1 MVLGFRRRA
10 FETLVRAHA
19 PDLYRYAYWL
29 CRDRFLAEDL
39 VQETFARAW
48 KAWDSL
54 RREESGKAWLFS
66 ILHHEHARLYEK
78 KRLETEALDPQEALA
93 GVERDMEA
101 GISLRAALERLP
113 EGYREPLLL
122 QVLGGFSCAE
132 IGALLSL
139 SEANVMQRVSRARKA
154 LRSLLEQDAT
164 RWKERR

>member
-1 MVLGFRRRA
+1 MVSGFRQRA

-78 KRLETEALDPQEALA
+78 KRLETEALDPEEVLA

-101 GISLRAALERLP
+101 GISLRCALERLP
-113 EGYREPLLL
+113 QAYREPLLL

-154 LRSLLEQDAT
+154 LRGLLEQDAT